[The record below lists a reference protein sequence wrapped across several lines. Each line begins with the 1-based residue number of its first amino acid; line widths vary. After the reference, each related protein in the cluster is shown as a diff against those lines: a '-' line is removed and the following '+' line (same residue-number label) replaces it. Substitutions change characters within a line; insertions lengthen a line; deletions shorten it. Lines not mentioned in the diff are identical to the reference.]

1 MYKLISYILLSISLA
16 AYAQAQY
23 TLKAEIKGMPYQKV
37 YLFALYGH
45 YQNIIDSAQVD
56 TSGFFQFNLS
66 ENLPVGMYRLVLG
79 KTKEAQ
85 YYGGEPQVINFIF
98 NHKKI
103 ELGTHFLYPVDS
115 MQVISSPLSMRRGVG
130 GEVENKLYYEYL
142 QTKRDFNIKLDVLY
156 QSLIYYPKTD
166 NFYKD
171 IEKQFMKS
179 QLQQEKYVNVLIE
192 NNPKTYVAR
201 LIKMEKVPVIDPKL
215 TEAEQNE
222 YLKQHFFDE
231 TDFADTTLLRSD
243 VISKKIFN
251 YILLYHNKSFNEE
264 QQKKVFIE
272 AVDTILFKAM
282 DNETVYNYVLDYLIL
297 GFDRINNQEVLSYII
312 EQYTCSSD
320 QHEDKV
326 QKRIE
331 NFKKLAVGK
340 QAPEIEMT
348 YQQLLVGSSS
358 GSLQSAYAKASADTV
373 GNQQSSILTD
383 GALAKSV
390 VNFPSSLYAINAE
403 YTLLIFWSSACPHC
417 SSALKQLKKIY
428 EQYTQNLSGF
438 VEPRYAHSSLRGRPD
453 RVLRNFEILA
463 ISLDEDES
471 VWKKTI
477 IEGEYNW
484 LNYSEQKGWD
494 SKVAQDYYLYATPTM
509 LLLDKKKKIIAK
521 PLTVEQLKAEL
532 REKLAVQLR

>member
-37 YLFALYGH
+37 YLFDLYGH

-103 ELGTHFLYPVDS
+103 ELSTHFLYPIDS
-115 MQVISSPLSMRRGVG
+115 MGVR
-130 GEVENKLYYEYL
+130 ENIENKLYYEYL

-179 QLQQEKYVNVLIE
+179 QLQQEKYVNILIE
-192 NNPKTYVAR
+192 NNPETYVASI
-201 LIKMEKVPVIDPKL
+201 IKMEKVPIIDPKL
-215 TEAEQNE
+215 TEAGQNE

-340 QAPEIEMT
+340 QAPEIEMSNENCIVET
-348 YQQLLVGSSS
+348 WRATSQTHNTSVGKQATS
-358 GSLQSAYAKASADTV
+358 Q
-373 GNQQSSILTD
+373 NC
-383 GALAKSV
+383 
-390 VNFPSSLYAINAE
+390 PSSLYAINAE
-403 YTLLIFWSSACPHC
+403 YTLLIFWSNSCPHC

-453 RVLRNFEILA
+453 RVLKNFEILA

-484 LNYSEQKGWD
+484 LNYSELKGWD
-494 SKVAQDYYLYATPTM
+494 GKIAQDYYLYATPTM
-509 LLLDKKKKIIAK
+509 LLLDKEKKIIAK

>member
-23 TLKAEIKGMPYQKV
+23 TLKAEIKDMPYQKV

-45 YQNIIDSAQVD
+45 YQNIIDSVQVD

-66 ENLPVGMYRLVLG
+66 ENLPVGMYRIVLG
-79 KTKEAQ
+79 KTKKAQ
-85 YYGGEPQVINFIF
+85 YYSGEPQVINFIF
-98 NHKKI
+98 NNADI
-103 ELGTHFLYPVDS
+103 ELYTHFEYPVDS
-115 MQVISSPLSMRRGVG
+115 MHVISSPLSIWRGAG
-130 GEVENKLYYEYL
+130 GEVENQLYYNYL
-142 QTKRDFNIKLDVLY
+142 KKRNNNYYKMDLLAYMLK
-156 QSLIYYPKTD
+156 YYPQTD
-166 NFYKD
+166 LSRTDLSRTASREDRDDFYKN

-179 QLQQEKYVNVLIE
+179 QLQQEKYVNILIE
-192 NNPKTYVAR
+192 NNPDTYVAR
-201 LIKMEKVPVIDPKL
+201 LIKMEKVPIIDPKL

-231 TDFADTTLLRSD
+231 ADFTDTTLLISD
-243 VISKKIFN
+243 VISKKIFD
-251 YILLYHNKSFNEE
+251 YILLHHNKSFNEE

-331 NFKKLAVGK
+331 NFKNLAVGK

-348 YQQLLVGSSS
+348 NENCIVKTWRATSQTHNTSVGKQATS
-358 GSLQSAYAKASADTV
+358 Q
-373 GNQQSSILTD
+373 NC
-383 GALAKSV
+383 
-390 VNFPSSLYAINAE
+390 PSSLYAINAK
-403 YTLLIFWSSACPHC
+403 YTLVIFWASSCPHC
-417 SSALKQLKKIY
+417 LYALKQLKKIY
-428 EQYTQNLSGF
+428 EQYKGF
-438 VEPRYAHSSLRGRPD
+438 PVETRRASSQTSIPASSLRT
-453 RVLRNFEILA
+453 NFEVLA

-471 VWKKTI
+471 LWKNTI
-477 IEGEYNW
+477 AEEEYNW
-484 LNYSEQKGWD
+484 LNYSELKGWD
-494 SKVAQDYYLYATPTM
+494 GKIAQDYYLYATPTM
-509 LLLDKKKKIIAK
+509 LLLDKDKKIIAK

-532 REKLAVQLR
+532 RKQ